1 MWIQIILVI
10 GVIAVGVFFTR
21 PTGSDSHLALRRL
34 FLGAFIIIAILSILF
49 PNWLTWIANFVGVG
63 RGADLLLYAL
73 VLAFLV
79 FVSTTYRRNVQVN
92 RRITKLARQITLAQ
106 AAVEDA
112 DLGKSEGDGTTDRR
126 P

>member
-10 GVIAVGVFFTR
+10 GVIAVGLFFTR

-34 FLGAFIIIAILSILF
+34 FLGAFIVVAILSILF
-49 PNWLTWIANFVGVG
+49 PSWLTWAANFVGVG

-92 RRITKLARQITLAQ
+92 RRITKLARQITLAH

-112 DLGKSEGDGTTDRR
+112 ELNRKRDGES
-126 P
+126 